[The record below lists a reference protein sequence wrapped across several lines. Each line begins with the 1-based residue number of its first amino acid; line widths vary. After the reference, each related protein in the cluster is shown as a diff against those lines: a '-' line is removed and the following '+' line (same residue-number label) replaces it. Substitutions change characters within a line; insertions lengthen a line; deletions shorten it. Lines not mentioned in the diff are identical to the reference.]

1 MYQLKMYH
9 FALKHVF
16 FNSGRVRFFVF
27 VDYIRT

>member
-16 FNSGRVRFFVF
+16 FNSGRVCFVF